1 MRRSKS
7 RSQRKVHSN
16 PDLPQKKKKR
26 RRRKIPNK
34 KPNIPFKR
42 IRKRKK
48 EKPKD
53 SRRNNKDQR
62 GSE

>member
-1 MRRSKS
+1 MRCSKN
-7 RSQRKVHSN
+7 RSQRKVHSD
-16 PDLPQKKKKR
+16 PDLPQKK
-26 RRRKIPNK
+26 RRKIPNK

-48 EKPKD
+48 KEKKKPRD
-53 SRRNNKDQR
+53 SRSNNKDQR